1 MFGYIRP
8 HTPDLKERENELYRA
23 VYCGLCREMGRVTGQ
38 ASRLTLSFDF
48 VFLCLVRAMATG
60 ESFTSSTGTCIAHPL
75 KKRQYIE
82 SCSAL
87 RYCAAAAAYLTEGK
101 LIDDAADEK
110 GFRRTAAVCLAPA
123 AARMTRLAD
132 KNADAVP
139 LKKKIEEKL
148 AELSALEKE
157 GCGSI
162 DRPAEIFGEL
172 TADVFSFGLP
182 EREGRIC
189 AEIGRG
195 AGRFIYVA
203 DACDDLCDDSK
214 KKRFNPIISLGG
226 DGVLE
231 EKDGRHFLSEGF
243 ADAMLTAANLSL
255 QRCAAAAE
263 LLCDDSPSDAAA
275 IIRNIIYLGMPGMMK
290 KALSRACGKDPE
302 K

>member
-8 HTPDLKERENELYRA
+8 HTPDLKVRENELYRA

-48 VFLCLVRAMATG
+48 VFLCLVRTMATG
-60 ESFTSSTGTCIAHPL
+60 ESFTSSTGTCIAHPF

-82 SCSAL
+82 SCNAL
-87 RYCAAAAAYLTEGK
+87 RYCAAAAAYLSDGK
-101 LIDDAADEK
+101 LSDDVSDEK
-110 GFRRTAAVCLAPA
+110 GFKHAAAVCLRPT

-132 KNADAVP
+132 KNADAAP
-139 LKKKIEEKL
+139 LKKKIEKKL

-157 GCGSI
+157 GCNSI

-189 AEIGRG
+189 AEIGREVG
-195 AGRFIYVA
+195 KIKYVTY
-203 DACDDLCDDSK
+203 ACDDVCDDSK
-214 KKRFNPIISLGG
+214 KNRFNPIISLGG
-226 DGVLE
+226 DGILE
-231 EKDGRHFLSEGF
+231 KKDGRLFLSESF
-243 ADAMLTAANLSL
+243 ADAMITATNLSL
-255 QRCAAAAE
+255 RRCAAAAE
-263 LLCDDSPSDAAA
+263 LLCDGSPADAAA

-290 KALSRACGKDPE
+290 KTISRACGKESD

>member
-8 HTPDLKERENELYRA
+8 HTPDLRVRENELYRA
-23 VYCGLCREMGRVTGQ
+23 VYCGLCREMGKVTGQ

-60 ESFTSSTGTCIAHPL
+60 ESFTSSTGTCIAHPF

-82 SCSAL
+82 SCNAL

-101 LIDDAADEK
+101 LRDDAADEK
-110 GFRRTAAVCLAPA
+110 GFKRTAAVCLTPA
-123 AARMTRLAD
+123 ASRMTRLAD
-132 KNADAVP
+132 KNADAAG
-139 LKKKIEEKL
+139 LRENIREKL
-148 AELSALEKE
+148 AKLSALEKE
-157 GCGSI
+157 ECPSI
-162 DRPAEIFGEL
+162 DKCAEIFGEL
-172 TADVFSFGLP
+172 TADVFSCGLP
-182 EREGRIC
+182 EREARIC

-195 AGRFIYVA
+195 VGKFIYVC
-203 DACDDLCDDSK
+203 DACDDVCDDSK

-231 EKDGRHFLSEGF
+231 EKDGKLYLNKGF
-243 ADAMLTAANLSL
+243 ASAMLTATNLSL
-255 QRCAAAAE
+255 QGCAAAAE

-290 KALSRACGKDPE
+290 KIISRVSGKDSDE
-302 K
+302 